1 MITRLALDDDPRRW
15 PRWRGTFIAQ
25 TVDEAVA
32 LLTENTQVT
41 EVSLDYDLYHGPD
54 GLARTGMDLARW
66 LAENRPQ
73 VLVTVHSRNWRK
85 LGHLRLFLFCRQAG
99 MRVRSRVFPLGLG

>member
-15 PRWRGTFIAQ
+15 PRFRATLIAS
-25 TVDEAVA
+25 TVDEAVEM
-32 LLTENTQVT
+32 LTNNPQVT

-54 GLARTGMDLARW
+54 GRERTGMDLARW
-66 LAENRPQ
+66 LVAHRPE

-85 LGHLRLFLFCRQAG
+85 LGHLRLFLFCRRAG